1 MANKNKRAW
10 GICDVCGFR
19 YRHRYLKK
27 NSYNLLV
34 CPTDYEGR
42 FDLKNHPQNYAA
54 KKSGDNMSIKD
65 VREDLGGRNIN
76 WDNNNNVWADDT
88 NYWESV

>member
-19 YRHRYLKK
+19 YKHRDLKK

-34 CPTDYEGR
+34 CPTDWEGQYDR
-42 FDLKNHPQNYAA
+42 KNHPQNFAA
-54 KKSGDNMSIKD
+54 KKTGDDIAIKD
-65 VREDLGGRNIN
+65 VRQDLGGRNA
-76 WDNNNNVWADDT
+76 VWEDT
-88 NYWESV
+88 NLNWEDLDEDWNTV